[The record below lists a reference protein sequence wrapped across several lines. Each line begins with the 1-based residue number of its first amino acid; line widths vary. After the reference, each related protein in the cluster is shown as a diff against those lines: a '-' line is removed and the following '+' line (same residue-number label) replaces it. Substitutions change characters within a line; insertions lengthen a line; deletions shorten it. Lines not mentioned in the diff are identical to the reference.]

1 MLVNGKLNNGDVYVD
16 KDGDMRIYCKNTWDA
31 WYPVVVTE
39 DHMWIQEA
47 RPMEHG
53 VPKEY
58 KFLLNVRDLLLK
70 IKKDALDEP
79 SN

>member
-1 MLVNGKLNNGDVYVD
+1 
-16 KDGDMRIYCKNTWDA
+16 
-31 WYPVVVTE
+31 
-39 DHMWIQEA
+39 MWIQEA

-58 KFLLNVRDLLLK
+58 TFLLNVRDLLLK
-70 IKKDALDEP
+70 IKKDVLDEP